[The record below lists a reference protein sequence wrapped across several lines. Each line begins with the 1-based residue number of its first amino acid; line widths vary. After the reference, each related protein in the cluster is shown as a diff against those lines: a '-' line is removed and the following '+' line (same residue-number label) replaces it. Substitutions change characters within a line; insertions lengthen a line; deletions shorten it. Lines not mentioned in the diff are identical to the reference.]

1 MTYCR
6 EIFTKISQCYY
17 YSAFT
22 VMPEGEKYYL
32 GVPVPASLSKIKL
45 DWDNKVIIYIFK
57 L

>member
-45 DWDNKVIIYIFK
+45 DWNNKVIIYIFK